1 MTKSFGLLGLALLM
15 AGCSAQKEVP
25 VAKQE
30 AAPPNEEVH
39 HEDANLEQKLRRARM
54 GGDLD
59 EIITRRYLR
68 VLVVPDKLGFFF
80 DNGQMHGAAYE
91 GLTEFERLINQKEKG
106 KKLPLKVLFIPVRRD
121 QLLDMLADGR
131 GDVAV
136 ARIADTPELRARV
149 DATTP
154 IFDDAKVVLVTGP
167 SAPPV
172 SSVEDLAG
180 REIHVLKGAQKELAK
195 QVNARLKQVG
205 KPEIKAKELDENLNI
220 DDAIEMV
227 NAGLIPMTAAE
238 LNVGQIWSKVF
249 PSVKV
254 HPEIVLAEAPLVWA
268 VRKNCPKLTAEI
280 NAFIKEHKVGTA
292 YGSTVF
298 RRYFKDVKWVKN
310 AVAPGEVD
318 KFRRM
323 VDLFKLY
330 GDQYKFPHLLITA
343 QAYQE
348 SRLNQDLKSSAGAV
362 GVMQIKPSTA
372 AGSPINIPDVTK
384 LENNIKAGVKYM
396 RFLMDEY
403 YKDEPM
409 DPVNK
414 GLFSIASYNAGPN
427 KIRKLREEAKE
438 MGLDEN
444 KWFNNVEIVVA
455 RRVGSE
461 TTQYVANIYKYYL
474 AYKMLSEADGAGKS
488 D

>member
-1 MTKSFGLLGLALLM
+1 MTRSFQVLAVIVAL
-15 AGCSAQKEVP
+15 AGCSTQSETS
-25 VAKQE
+25 VAKQQ
-30 AAPPNEEVH
+30 APPPGEEVQDA
-39 HEDANLEQKLRRARM
+39 DANLVQKLRKARM
-54 GGDLD
+54 DGDFD
-59 EIITRRYLR
+59 EIVKRRYLR
-68 VLVVPDKLGFFF
+68 VLVTPDKLGFFF
-80 DNGQMHGAAYE
+80 DGGQMRGAVHEA
-91 GLTEFERLINQKEKG
+91 LTEFERLLNRKAQTKA
-106 KKLPLKVLFIPVRRD
+106 LPLKVLFIPVRRD
-121 QLLDMLADGR
+121 QLAGMLAEGR
-131 GDVAV
+131 GDVAA
-136 ARIADTPELRARV
+136 ARLARTPELCARV
-149 DATTP
+149 EPTIP
-154 IFDDAKVVLVTGP
+154 IFDNAKVVLITGP

-180 REIHVLKGAQKELAK
+180 REIHILKGAQAELVK
-195 QVNARLKQVG
+195 QVNARLKQAR
-205 KPEIKAKELDENLNI
+205 KPEIRTKELDQNLNV

-238 LNVGQIWSKVF
+238 VNVGQIWSKVF
-249 PSVKV
+249 TGVKV

-268 VRKNCPKLTAEI
+268 VRKNCPKLLDDL

-298 RRYFKDVKWVKN
+298 RRYFKDAKWAMN
-310 AVAPGEVD
+310 ARAPEEVA
-318 KFRRM
+318 KFRKM
-323 VDLFKLY
+323 VGLFRLY

-348 SRLNQDLKSSAGAV
+348 SRLNQELRSPAGAV

-372 AGSPINIPDVTK
+372 AASPINVPDVTK

-409 DPVNK
+409 DLINK
-414 GLFSIASYNAGPN
+414 GLFSVASYNAGPN
-427 KIRKLREEAKE
+427 KIKKLRVEARE
-438 MGLDEN
+438 MGFDEN

-474 AYKMLSEADGAGKS
+474 AYKMLSEAEPSGKS

>member
-1 MTKSFGLLGLALLM
+1 MFKSFGWLAVALLM
-15 AGCSAQKEVP
+15 AGCSTQKETP

-30 AAPPNEEVH
+30 APPPSEEVH
-39 HEDANLEQKLRRARM
+39 HEDANLEQKLRQAKM

-59 EIITRRYLR
+59 EIVERRYIR
-68 VLVVPDKLGFFF
+68 VLVTPDKMGFFF
-80 DNGQMHGAAYE
+80 DGGQMRGAVHEA
-91 GLTEFERLINQKEKG
+91 LTEFERLLNQKG
-106 KKLPLKVLFIPVRRD
+106 KTKTLPLKVLFIPVRRD

-131 GDVAV
+131 GDIAA

-149 DATTP
+149 DPTIP

-167 SAPPV
+167 SAPHV
-172 SSVEDLAG
+172 SSVDDLAG
-180 REIHVLKGAQKELAK
+180 REIHVVKGAQAELAK
-195 QVNARLKQVG
+195 QVNARLKQAG
-205 KPEIKAKELDENLNI
+205 KPEIKAKDLDDNLNI

-227 NAGLIPMTAAE
+227 NAGLIPMTVAE
-238 LNVGQIWSKVF
+238 VNIGQIWSKVF
-249 PSVKV
+249 TSVKV
-254 HPEIVLAEAPLVWA
+254 HPEIVLAEAPLIWA
-268 VRKNCPKLTAEI
+268 VRKNCPQLMAEV

-298 RRYFKDVKWVKN
+298 RRYFKDTKWVKN
-310 AVAPGEVD
+310 AVAPGEVE
-318 KFRRM
+318 KFKKM

-372 AGSPINIPDVTK
+372 AGHPINVPDVTK

-409 DPVNK
+409 DPINK
-414 GLFSIASYNAGPN
+414 GLFSVASYNAGPN

-474 AYKMLSEADGAGKS
+474 AYKMLTEAEGARKA